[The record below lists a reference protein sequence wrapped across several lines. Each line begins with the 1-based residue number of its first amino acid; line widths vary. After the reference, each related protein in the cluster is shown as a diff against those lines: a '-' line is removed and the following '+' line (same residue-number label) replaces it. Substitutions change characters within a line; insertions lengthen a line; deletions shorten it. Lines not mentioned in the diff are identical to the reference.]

1 MALTSR
7 RRLFP
12 VTCLTLIVL
21 PIALLTLRAV
31 KQMQDYHQQPLFAAI
46 RRNDTATVIALLNA
60 GADPNARDP
69 GTAQGLSKADHFFA
83 AINHDNRREN
93 GQTPLL
99 AALYRT
105 RTIVP
110 QKQMEISA
118 NPTPNVAILRALLD
132 KGAKVDAT
140 DDTALT
146 QPIIFAALS
155 GNTQAVGLLLQHG
168 AKINGSSTGGTPL
181 ICAAS
186 QGRTEMMRFLLAR
199 GADSNARSLTGATA
213 LIATVRYARL
223 PDAVQLLL
231 DANANVNC
239 KDKWGNT
246 ALAYART
253 PLPTLDPSQTRRL
266 PQVIAMLKNAGAK

>member
-12 VTCLTLIVL
+12 VTCLALIIL
-21 PIALLTLRAV
+21 PVAILTLRAV
-31 KQMQDYHQQPLFAAI
+31 KRMQDYHQQPLFAAI

-69 GTAQGLSKADHFFA
+69 GTARGLSKADHFFA

-105 RTIVP
+105 RTIGS
-110 QKQMEISA
+110 QKQCEIIA
-118 NPTPNVAILRALLD
+118 NPNPNVAILRALLD

-140 DDTALT
+140 DDTAET
-146 QPIIFAALS
+146 QPIIFAVVS
-155 GNTQAVGLLLQHG
+155 SNTQAVGLLLQHG
-168 AKINGSSTGGTPL
+168 AKINGSSTEGIPL
-181 ICAAS
+181 IFAAG

-199 GADSNARSLTGATA
+199 GADTNARNLFGATA

-223 PDAVQLLL
+223 PDAVQILL

-239 KDKWGNT
+239 KDKRGNT

-253 PLPTLDPSQTRRL
+253 PLPTDSSQTRHL
-266 PQVIAMLKNAGAK
+266 PRVIAMLKNAGAK